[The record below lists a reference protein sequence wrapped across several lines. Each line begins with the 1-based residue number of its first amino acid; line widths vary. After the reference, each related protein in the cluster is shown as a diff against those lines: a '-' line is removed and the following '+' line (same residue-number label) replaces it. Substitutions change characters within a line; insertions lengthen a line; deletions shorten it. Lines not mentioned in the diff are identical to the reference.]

1 MSKFKD
7 LSKSK
12 IFNPIDWF
20 NFYGDFSIIFT
31 DNRNA
36 NIINEN
42 EVSFYSDENIRK
54 PTFVLNAKN
63 LVNVKKENEFDLAT
77 GIEISKFMLL
87 TICKFKGNYTTAMS
101 FVYYNLMKSE
111 IPYIRV
117 GTDYFKVIEKPNR
130 YSGKNTIIKVWD
142 KATIVEDHTKEL
154 MKYIFR
160 YDEFTIEP
168 NNKIYTPVID
178 GCYNLYSKFSHS
190 EHIDNVTLDDIPF
203 SNGIMQHFFG
213 EQVEAGFRYM
223 KILYEYP
230 KQMLPILVLVSEER
244 GTGKTTFLNWIEMIF
259 GENSILISP
268 DALTRDFNALYSNK
282 NIICID
288 ETLIEK
294 SHAVEKL
301 KSLATAKSISV
312 AQKFVSE
319 YSIPFYGKLILC
331 TNKETDFMRIDED
344 EVRFWIRKL
353 NHIDNLNTMI
363 EKDIF
368 KEIPKF
374 LKYLSSLPE
383 IDFSKSRMV
392 FTKEE
397 ICTENL
403 LNVKEESKSGLF
415 KELCERFE
423 DYFNDKEVNSLEATP
438 TDIKDKW
445 FRNDSKVSASYIKKV
460 LKNEFKLIPSDNK
473 YYYSIL
479 SETSN
484 KKMGR
489 SYFIERSE
497 YFDYNPKEPF

>member
-1 MSKFKD
+1 M
-7 LSKSK
+7 
-12 IFNPIDWF
+12 
-20 NFYGDFSIIFT
+20 
-31 DNRNA
+31 
-36 NIINEN
+36 
-42 EVSFYSDENIRK
+42 
-54 PTFVLNAKN
+54 
-63 LVNVKKENEFDLAT
+63 
-77 GIEISKFMLL
+77 
-87 TICKFKGNYTTAMS
+87 
-101 FVYYNLMKSE
+101 
-111 IPYIRV
+111 
-117 GTDYFKVIEKPNR
+117 
-130 YSGKNTIIKVWD
+130 
-142 KATIVEDHTKEL
+142 
-154 MKYIFR
+154 
-160 YDEFTIEP
+160 
-168 NNKIYTPVID
+168 
-178 GCYNLYSKFSHS
+178 
-190 EHIDNVTLDDIPF
+190 
-203 SNGIMQHFFG
+203 
-213 EQVEAGFRYM
+213 
-223 KILYEYP
+223 
-230 KQMLPILVLVSEER
+230 
-244 GTGKTTFLNWIEMIF
+244 
-259 GENSILISP
+259 
-268 DALTRDFNALYSNK
+268 
-282 NIICID
+282 
-288 ETLIEK
+288 IEK

-397 ICTENL
+397 IITDNL
-403 LNVKEESKSGLF
+403 INVKEESKSGLF

-489 SYFIERSE
+489 AYFIERSE